1 MISGEQGPWN
11 DKGQM
16 ETWINELITTCV
28 AKNGEGR
35 KKIEVPEFLG
45 KYIKWDTLM
54 LIDMHVRIAFT
65 GTPREAETVWNRCV
79 EEVHLSLYQSRMKF
93 KLEQCG
99 YGGLM

>member
-1 MISGEQGPWN
+1 MTSEEQGPWN
-11 DKGQM
+11 DKGRM

-35 KKIEVPEFLG
+35 EKKHDFLG

-54 LIDMHVRIAFT
+54 LIDMRVRIAFD
-65 GTPREAETVWNRCV
+65 GTPQEAAIVWNRCV